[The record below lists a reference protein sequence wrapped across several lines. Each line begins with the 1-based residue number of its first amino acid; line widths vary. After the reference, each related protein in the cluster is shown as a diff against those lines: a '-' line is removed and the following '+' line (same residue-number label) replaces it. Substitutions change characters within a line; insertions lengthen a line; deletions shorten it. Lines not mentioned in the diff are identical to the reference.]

1 VNLREFILSLVC
13 IFLIMVGVASTLLSF
28 RAPSS
33 VEIVTSEA
41 PSISSYTA
49 WSKQCYVS
57 ENASVCS
64 YVPATYHTTLTLES
78 YMTKTIAGRGP
89 DIFSL
94 TLGILLVVIGV
105 IVAYVTAV
113 EHLKK
118 SEAK

>member
-1 VNLREFILSLVC
+1 MNLRKFILSLVC
-13 IFLIMVGVASTLLSF
+13 IFLIIMGVASTLLSF
-28 RAPSS
+28 RAPSN
-33 VEIVTSEA
+33 VEIVTSGV
-41 PSISSYTA
+41 PSISTYTA

-64 YVPATYHTTLTLES
+64 YVQATYYTTLTLEN
-78 YMTKTIAGRGP
+78 YATKTIAGHGP

>member
-13 IFLIMVGVASTLLSF
+13 IFLIMMGVASTLLSF

-33 VEIVTSEA
+33 VEIVTSEV

-57 ENASVCS
+57 ENVSVCS
-64 YVPATYHTTLTLES
+64 YVPATYYTTLTLEN

-89 DIFSL
+89 DVFSFG
-94 TLGILLVVIGV
+94 LGILAIVIGV
-105 IVAYVTAV
+105 IVLYATAI
-113 EHLKK
+113 EHIKK
-118 SEAK
+118 EKE